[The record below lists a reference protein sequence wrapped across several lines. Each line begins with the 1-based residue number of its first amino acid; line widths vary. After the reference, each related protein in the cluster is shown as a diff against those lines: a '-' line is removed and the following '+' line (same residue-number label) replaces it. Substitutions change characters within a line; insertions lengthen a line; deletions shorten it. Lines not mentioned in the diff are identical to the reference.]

1 MKLQKM
7 HWLGIIA
14 GAITLLVALGF
25 YLISDDRDL
34 ALFVGSIG
42 ITLIGFPFVLDIIFQ
57 TQHEDEI
64 ANMFLEFSRGLAESV
79 STGTPVSKSIVN
91 MRNKNYGA
99 LSPYIVKLGNQIS
112 LGIPLHT
119 ALDTFA
125 REVNNPVITRAV
137 SLISEAERAGGE
149 IDYILDSVARS
160 IAEVERLK
168 KERQSA
174 ISSLVVQG
182 YIIFFVFIGIM
193 LVMEFKILP
202 LAVSVG
208 QISMDA
214 QNLGSI
220 DAGTKK
226 IDQKALPNLFLAL
239 LIAQGFF
246 AGLIIG
252 KLSEGKIKAGI
263 KHSFILVVVALLIS
277 TGARNFIGTTPAS

>member
-14 GAITLLVALGF
+14 GVITLLVAIGF
-25 YLISDDRDL
+25 YIASEDRNL
-34 ALFVGSIG
+34 AFFVGSIG
-42 ITLIGFPFVLDIIFQ
+42 ITLIVVPFIIDIILQ

-91 MRNKNYGA
+91 MRNKNYGV
-99 LSPYIVKLGNQIS
+99 LTPHISKLGNQIA

-119 ALDTFA
+119 ALETFA
-125 REVNNPVITRAV
+125 REVNNPVITRSV

-160 IAEVERLK
+160 IAEVEKLK

-214 QNLGSI
+214 QNLGAI
-220 DAGTKK
+220 DASASEK
-226 IDQKALPNLFLAL
+226 IDQKTLPNLFLSL

-252 KLSEGKIKAGI
+252 KLAEGKIKAGI
-263 KHSFILVVVALLIS
+263 KHSFILVVVALLVS
-277 TGARNFIGTTPAS
+277 TGARYLLQD

>member
-14 GAITLLVALGF
+14 GAITVLIALGF
-25 YLISDDRDL
+25 YISSGDKNL
-34 ALFVGSIG
+34 GLFVGSIG
-42 ITLIGFPFVLDIIFQ
+42 ITLIVLPFIVDIILQ

-91 MRNKNYGA
+91 MGSKNYGA
-99 LSPYIVKLGNQIS
+99 LTPYIGKLGNQIA
-112 LGIPLHT
+112 LGIPLHK
-119 ALDTFA
+119 AFETFA

-160 IAEVERLK
+160 IAEVEKLK

-193 LVMEFKILP
+193 LVMQFKILP

-214 QNLGSI
+214 QSLGTI
-220 DAGTKK
+220 DANTKK
-226 IDQKALPNLFLAL
+226 LDQCALPNLFLSL
-239 LIAQGFF
+239 LIAQGLF

-252 KLSEGKIKAGI
+252 KLSEGKIKSGI
-263 KHSFILVVVALLIS
+263 KHSFILVVVALLVT
-277 TGARNFIGTTPAS
+277 TGARYFIGTPTC